1 MNRRVLN
8 TKTLLMLRS
17 FWCESKV
24 RMWMGR
30 GRVTALCLMAAAFVA
45 VPRASAQPDFSMTVG
60 ANLSP
65 NAVAPGGSAA
75 AAISIVT
82 GSGFVGPV
90 TLGCTVTPSVGGTVS
105 NPVCTVSPSSM
116 SASGQSTATIT
127 TTETTTTVSYGI
139 TITATDA
146 SGTVTGPTLDL
157 TVLSVSA
164 QFTITVSSAV
174 SPNSV
179 PAGSGAEGT
188 IAINPVNNYR
198 TPSSGGITLYCA
210 SMTPL
215 VTVPPYCSFSSGAGS
230 GAPVIV
236 TGSNPVAATVTV
248 GTVGTTTQQ
257 CANPR
262 WQHVYALWLGLPML
276 SLVGLGAGVG
286 GKRSRKAWLLVGI
299 FVVGAVFCMMPSC
312 SNTTNVTCT
321 NKGVTPAGTYT
332 FTIVGVDGN
341 GVASSNTASTGTAG
355 PSVNLTVTAPVP

>member
-1 MNRRVLN
+1 
-8 TKTLLMLRS
+8 
-17 FWCESKV
+17 
-24 RMWMGR
+24 MGR
-30 GRVTALCLMAAAFVA
+30 GRVSALCLIAAVFVA
-45 VPRASAQPDFSMTVG
+45 TPRASAADFSMTVG
-60 ANLSP
+60 PNLSP
-65 NAVAPGGSAA
+65 NAVAPGGSSA

-82 GSGFVGPV
+82 GTGFVGPV

-127 TTETTTTVSYGI
+127 TTETTTTVSYGV
-139 TITATDA
+139 TITASDA

-164 QFTITVSSAV
+164 QFTITVESAV

-215 VTVPPYCSFSSGAGS
+215 VTLPPYCSFSYPTGATLT
-230 GAPVIV
+230 I

-321 NKGVTPAGTYT
+321 PNGVTPAGTYT

-341 GVASSNTASTGTAG
+341 GVASSNTGSTGSAG
-355 PSVNLTVTAPVP
+355 PSVSLTVTAPVP